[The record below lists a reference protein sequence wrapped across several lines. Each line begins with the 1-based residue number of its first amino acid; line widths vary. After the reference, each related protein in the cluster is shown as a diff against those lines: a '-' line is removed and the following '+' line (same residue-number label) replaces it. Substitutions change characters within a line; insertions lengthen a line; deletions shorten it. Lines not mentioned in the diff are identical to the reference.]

1 MSVQSQLKKFNEKIK
16 VDYDVKAELAEKRD
30 ILVGIL
36 RDNQELPCFKTIN
49 QGSYGMHIGVEPID
63 KEYDIDVGLK
73 FEVSKNDYEPM
84 DLKKLIFESLE
95 NHTEYG
101 AKIKKSCVTVT
112 YKKNGEA
119 AYHVD
124 LVTYVYED
132 VDNKESQIFIAK
144 GIESIE
150 DSIRW
155 EMADPVGLIDYINNG
170 AEKGK
175 ERDQLR
181 RVIRYIKRWK
191 NNKFSCIG
199 NSEPPSIGITLI
211 AVDAFLY
218 YEDDDLEALI
228 KVVKAIREKFIFVGI
243 SEKSRFLYRINLPLP
258 ISLNFEY
265 DTDIFKKM
273 ADSQMTDF
281 KDKIEKLI
289 SDLEEVKDE
298 IDEQEKYKKLNKI
311 FGDDFEIPDIQS
323 SAKKQFNYIPS
334 SSSSGME

>member
-1 MSVQSQLKKFNEKIK
+1 MSVQNQFKKFNDKIK
-16 VDYDVKAELAEKRD
+16 LDYDVNSELAEKRD

-36 RDNQELPCFKTIN
+36 KNNQELPYFKTIN

-63 KEYDIDVGLK
+63 KRYDIDVGLK
-73 FEVSKNDYEPM
+73 FNVSKNDYEPM

-101 AKIKKSCVTVT
+101 AEIKKSCVTVT
-112 YKKNGEA
+112 YKKDGEA

-124 LVTYVYED
+124 LVTYVYENEENED
-132 VDNKESQIFIAK
+132 SQIFIAK
-144 GIESIE
+144 GIENNK
-150 DSIRW
+150 DSIVW
-155 EMADPVGLIDYINNG
+155 EKADPDGLVNYINDKV
-170 AEKGK
+170 EKGEK
-175 ERDQLR
+175 RDQLR

-211 AVDAFLY
+211 AVDNFLY

-228 KVVKAIREKFIFVGI
+228 NVVKIINDKFFPVGI
-243 SEKSRFLYRINLPLP
+243 SDKSRLLYRINLPLP
-258 ISLNFEY
+258 NFLKFEY
-265 DTDIFKKM
+265 GIDIFKKM
-273 ADSQMTDF
+273 LNSQMTDF
-281 KDKIEKLI
+281 KDKVEKLI
-289 SDLEEVKDE
+289 NDLNEVKNE

-311 FGDDFEIPDIQS
+311 FGDDFEVLGIQN